1 MSAQDSLFADLGLDP
16 SSFGLMTLDATDF
29 LIRNRSLDP
38 SMHVLLWQAEC
49 AGDDGFNFAGYR
61 RHNFPILIE
70 RVSGFY
76 PPDHPV
82 VIYDASTFGHLPP
95 VIQLKRLDTIKAS
108 DLSGISTLYL
118 PPATTPET
126 DRTMLERLGLLA

>member
-1 MSAQDSLFADLGLDP
+1 
-16 SSFGLMTLDATDF
+16 
-29 LIRNRSLDP
+29 
-38 SMHVLLWQAEC
+38 
-49 AGDDGFNFAGYR
+49 
-61 RHNFPILIE
+61 
-70 RVSGFY
+70 
-76 PPDHPV
+76 V